1 MKFCKV
7 CGTQLPDEAAFC
19 TNCGNTIEQTTVVNA
34 DNTIDDDGTTV
45 LVQDDFDEGTTV
57 LDESEGT
64 TILEE
69 YPIDGAVFTPHQPP
83 IYEPPIGTTPVNPV
97 QNQQF
102 TFEQF
107 FDAFASKKT
116 KSNAKWLGII
126 TIITAVLSLIL
137 VVSGSLFNI
146 IDLIFYGVFVVL
158 LNKKKNWLFP
168 LIVTCYSG
176 AFTVINLAMGGAPGG
191 IVALILGIMTTISFK
206 KLNDAYKA
214 YQTSGQVP
222 SGQI

>member
-7 CGTQLPDEAAFC
+7 CGAQLPDEAVFC
-19 TNCGNTIEQTTVVNA
+19 TNCGNTIEQTTVINA
-34 DNTIDDDGTTV
+34 DNTIDDEGTTV
-45 LVQDDFDEGTTV
+45 LTQDDYDEGTTV
-57 LDESEGT
+57 LDEVENT
-64 TILEE
+64 DVLNDPNKNVIL
-69 YPIDGAVFTPHQPP
+69 TPPMP

-137 VVSGSLFNI
+137 VVSGSLFNS
-146 IDLIFYGVFVVL
+146 IDLIFYGVFAVL